1 MIKGSLLVV
10 CLVRTKIE
18 MTLHLEKKAIRV
30 LGIAESFRKDQK
42 YSTLAGVV
50 MRSDLVIDGFANDRL
65 RVSGS
70 DSTKSTLN
78 LFKKLQRND
87 VNAIMISGSVLSL
100 YNVLDIDEIYKEL
113 KIPVVALSFSKSR
126 TNLAENIRARFPE
139 KAAKEKIRLL
149 EKLGHSSRIKL
160 ETGYEVFVRN
170 AGIDDNLSKRLL
182 DRFTLQG
189 SIPEPVRVA
198 RLFAKSI
205 AKK

>member
-1 MIKGSLLVV
+1 
-10 CLVRTKIE
+10 

-70 DSTKSTLN
+70 DSTNSTLN

-126 TNLAENIRARFPE
+126 SNLVENIIARFPE

-149 EKLGHSSRIKL
+149 EKLGQSSRIKL